1 MAESDQ
7 VESQSREEEEESS
20 DESSPVLDTVKDVV
34 AEAGQ
39 EAKDVV
45 AEAGQEATPVVAQV
59 LLDAVFSDTVRAQ
72 LLEQAEAGL
81 QDLLDATIEAL
92 PGTESTPGLVNKL
105 ERTRLQI
112 RVLLREM
119 IEELF
124 TGSTR
129 AEFEQHMTDAAR
141 RLTDGDTDAAKDEAQ
156 LAGQTL
162 LSNMLDVVQAHWGQ
176 ILRVL
181 LMVIA
186 KALQEAVAS
195 HVKEAFAAIAAEP
208 GKAVEEEVGPLQDQ
222 VKEKAEMLRERL
234 EETRD
239 TLQERLEEA
248 KERLQERVAGGVS
261 GAVHGGR
268 SARGQFG
275 RPPSGRPPSGPG
287 GRRPPGRVPGG
298 RPPSLSR

>member
-7 VESQSREEEEESS
+7 VESQSSEEDEESS
-20 DESSPVLDTVKDVV
+20 DESSPVLDTVK
-34 AEAGQ
+34 E
-39 EAKDVV
+39 VV
-45 AEAGQEATPVVAQV
+45 AEAGQEATPMVAQV
-59 LLDAVFSDTVRAQ
+59 LLDALFSDTVRAQ
-72 LLEQAEAGL
+72 LLEQAEEGL

-105 ERTRLQI
+105 EKTRLQI
-112 RVLLREM
+112 RALLREM

-162 LSNMLDVVQAHWGQ
+162 LSNMLDVVQEHWGQ

-181 LMVIA
+181 LTVVA

-195 HVKEAFAAIAAEP
+195 HVKEAFAAVAAEP
-208 GKAVEEEVGPLQDQ
+208 GKAVKEEVGPLQGQ
-222 VKEKAEMLRERL
+222 VKEKADMLRERL

-248 KERLQERVAGGVS
+248 RDRLQERVSGGVS
-261 GAVHGGR
+261 GAMHGGR
-268 SARGQFG
+268 SAPGQFG

-287 GRRPPGRVPGG
+287 GQRPPGRAPGG